1 LRRTLGAVTCACL
14 CATWIAPAR
23 ASGLDTLLACRR
35 IAASSERLACFDRE
49 SATLAPAGAA
59 ANSASAVNSAPAANS
74 AGAAPAAGAAYSA
87 SAAAEHAAPRP
98 ATAPTAPAAARLSP
112 QQAFGMAPL
121 QVLAREQAATRAPPP
136 LDRLAAHIIALGTAA
151 DGREIFTLD
160 NDQVWSQLEPDADLG
175 ARRGDAV
182 TISRGW
188 LGSYWLSLKSRHGCK
203 VMRMR

>member
-59 ANSASAVNSAPAANS
+59 ANSASAAPATS
-74 AGAAPAAGAAYSA
+74 AAHSA

-121 QVLAREQAATRAPPP
+121 QVLAREQAAARAPPP

-160 NDQVWSQLEPDADLG
+160 NDQVWSQLGPDADLG

-203 VMRMR
+203 VTRMR

>member
-1 LRRTLGAVTCACL
+1 MRPTVRSLRRTLGAVTCTCL
-14 CATWIAPAR
+14 CATWIAPVR

-49 SATLAPAGAA
+49 SATLAPA

-74 AGAAPAAGAAYSA
+74 GNSA
-87 SAAAEHAAPRP
+87 RAAAEHATPRP

-188 LGSYWLSLKSRHGCK
+188 LGSYWLSLKSRRGCK
-203 VMRMR
+203 VTRMR